1 VRGKRRP
8 PSFPHE
14 LADCAGRYESLVD
27 PSGGSLSGSIVG
39 RVGYNPSVH
48 SGARSPGG
56 RQPGAPVARLTIDRG
71 QADEHRWPY
80 TVPAVRQLF
89 DEGLDL
95 VPGAT
100 VLVGA
105 NGAGKST
112 IVEAVAAAWGRRMS
126 AFREDWLQQSVAAP
140 SEEDSDL
147 HRAIRLEFT
156 QGGVTGGLFLR
167 AERLHAQAAGFAHRG
182 RWNDRVDGPLLHR
195 SHGEG
200 FLQVL
205 AGMAAEPGLYVLDEP
220 ESALSFDSCLV
231 LLSIMTDMLA
241 AGSQVLL
248 ATHSPV
254 LAALPAARLLQLDDG
269 GITPVDYDS
278 SDLVTSWRRFLGN
291 PDAYL
296 RHLR

>member
-1 VRGKRRP
+1 VR
-8 PSFPHE
+8 
-14 LADCAGRYESLVD
+14 
-27 PSGGSLSGSIVG
+27 
-39 RVGYNPSVH
+39 
-48 SGARSPGG
+48 
-56 RQPGAPVARLTIDRG
+56 RLTIDRG
-71 QADEHRWPY
+71 QVDPRRWPY
-80 TVPAVRQLF
+80 TVPAVRQVL
-89 DEGLDL
+89 DSGLDL
-95 VPGAT
+95 APGAT

-126 AFREDWLQQSVAAP
+126 AFRDDWLQQAVSSP

-147 HRAIRLEFT
+147 HRSLRLDYT
-156 QGGVTGGLFLR
+156 RGGPSGGLFLR
-167 AERLHAQAAGFAHRG
+167 AERLHAQAAGFSHRG
-182 RWNDRVDGPLLHR
+182 RWSDRVDGPLLTR

-205 AGMAAEPGLYVLDEP
+205 AGMSAEPGLYVLDEP

-231 LLSIMTDMLA
+231 LLTIMSDMLA
-241 AGSQVLL
+241 AGSQILL

-254 LAALPAARLLQLDDG
+254 LAALPSARLLQLDDH
-269 GITPVDYDS
+269 GIGPISYDG
-278 SDLVTSWRRFLGN
+278 SDLVTSWRRFLAT